1 MASPNQTVSSPVP
14 VKILL
19 ADTNW
24 WANSARLAI
33 GLAGVGC
40 EVSAI
45 CRLPSHPLMKT
56 RAVHRTF
63 SYEAFSPVPA
73 LRAAIEQVDPD
84 LVVPACDRSVG
95 HLHELYGDAQ
105 VRGEAGLK
113 MRALIERSLGAPASY
128 AVVSSRY
135 MLLSIAQEEGVRVPH
150 TRLVSRPVALGEWR
164 SKEPFPWV
172 LKADRT
178 WGGGGVR
185 IVQSQ
190 EEAETSLR
198 QLAQMS
204 RFGRAIKRLIVNRDP
219 FWLRDW
225 WVGSERGIIAQAHI
239 YGKPS
244 NCTAVCW
251 KGKVLAA
258 IAVRVARSEGATGPA
273 SIVRIVEGGEM
284 LEAARRIAARLN
296 LSGFFG
302 FDFVEETNTGQAYLI
317 EMNPRIAPP
326 CHLRLGNG
334 RDLPGALW
342 AQLACRPVPEPSPET
357 GSDLVAYFP
366 QGLRNEND
374 IPPGCFKDIPRG
386 EPELVAEMLNPF
398 PDRTIFFRLAQRLAR
413 KSAPPAGLE
422 TQFDRAESNPR
433 EPFPIVDKDQVESEM
448 DQPV

>member
-1 MASPNQTVSSPVP
+1 MTTPDQTVSSPAV

-33 GLAGVGC
+33 GLAEVGC

-45 CRLPSHPLMKT
+45 CRMPNHPLLKT

-63 SYEAFSPVPA
+63 AYHAFSPVTS
-73 LRAAIEQVDPD
+73 LRAAIEQGDPD

-95 HLHELYGDAQ
+95 HLHELYADAQ
-105 VRGEAGLK
+105 VQGANGRK

-128 AVVSSRY
+128 MVVSSRY
-135 MLLSIAQEEGVRVPH
+135 TLLSIAQEDGVRVPR
-150 TRLVSRPVALGEWR
+150 TRLVSRPAALDEWR
-164 SKEPFPWV
+164 RSEPFPWV
-172 LKADRT
+172 LKAEGT

-185 IVQSQ
+185 IVHSE
-190 EEAETSLR
+190 EEAEQSLH
-198 QLAQMS
+198 QLAQIS
-204 RFGRAIKRLIVNRDP
+204 RFSRAVKRLVVNRDP

-225 WVGSERGIIAQAHI
+225 RVGPARHIIAQEYI
-239 YGKPS
+239 EGKPS
-244 NCTAVCW
+244 NCTVVCW

-258 IAVRVARSEGATGPA
+258 IAVRVVRFDGATGPA

-302 FDFVEETNTGQAYLI
+302 LDFVEETQTGKAYLV

-326 CHLRLGNG
+326 CHLRLSSG
-334 RDLPGALW
+334 RDLAGALW
-342 AQLACRPVPEPSPET
+342 AQLAGRAAPELTSDI
-357 GSDLVAYFP
+357 GGDLVAYFP
-366 QGLRNEND
+366 QGVKKGND
-374 IPPGCFKDIPRG
+374 IPSGCFKDVPQG

-398 PDRTIFFRLAQRLAR
+398 PDRTFFFRFAQFLAQRSSGRVTSEL
-413 KSAPPAGLE
+413 
-422 TQFDRAESNPR
+422 ESNGVNGKAPSVAH
-433 EPFPIVDKDQVESEM
+433 EKAVDSDR